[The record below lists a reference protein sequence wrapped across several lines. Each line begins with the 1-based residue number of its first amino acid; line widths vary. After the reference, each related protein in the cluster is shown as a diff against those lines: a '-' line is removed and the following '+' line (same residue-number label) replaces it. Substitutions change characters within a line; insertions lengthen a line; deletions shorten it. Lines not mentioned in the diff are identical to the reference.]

1 VPSVQNNK
9 DGDNL
14 MKAFYFAV
22 SLTLLIGSS
31 VHAGGFNRDGRD
43 DARLTIA
50 APGAS
55 FVRYRVRDGV
65 RTSQYK
71 NRSGALATTQ
81 WPLILRFESR
91 TAVGFAAS
99 ATADGRK
106 REALVLVDP
115 DDCYNLAS
123 LVDDFMLPSFDPD
136 CAGRAEDETYI
147 EVQTEKFDTFKLR
160 DNRQTG
166 NDVIRDQLVDDV
178 YQDGVLL
185 NTPYLAL
192 KQGKMNAV
200 GPKTGGPVSGDPEH
214 PELDGYGYGTDDDFA
229 SLVILADVGGA
240 RVFDLDFNQVP
251 GVVRNLAGFVNVVS
265 VELLDGLGQTVITAA
280 IHPLAGLFEPIAVF
294 DFSVTNPDYSGFDY
308 LQRVDSSPIN
318 AFQLMSEVPVET
330 DPPSEAN
337 EFYDELLSTYYPVDI
352 TIRAV
357 VVERQAPAFVRDLNH
372 DGKFSAVDVRLA
384 GYELVSNEVEIS
396 LTLTHDNLLIETEQ
410 IKCLPR
416 TLLFDDLDGDGNNGE
431 PFKCSGKSGSGRSRR
446 VPR

>member
-1 VPSVQNNK
+1 
-9 DGDNL
+9 

-22 SLTLLIGSS
+22 FLTLLIGSS
-31 VHAGGFNRDGRD
+31 VDAGGSNRHGRA

-50 APGAS
+50 APEAS
-55 FVRYRVRDGV
+55 YVRYRVRDGV
-65 RTSQYK
+65 RTYQYK
-71 NRSGALATTQ
+71 NRRGALATTQ
-81 WPLILRFESR
+81 WPLILRFESK

-99 ATADGRK
+99 ATADERK

-147 EVQTEKFDTFKLR
+147 EVQTEKFDTFELR

-166 NDVIRDQLVDDV
+166 NDVIRAQLVDDV

-192 KQGKMNAV
+192 KQGKISAV
-200 GPKTGGPVSGDPEH
+200 GPKTGGPISGDPEQ
-214 PELDGYGYGTDDDFA
+214 PELDGYGYGTDDDFV

-251 GVVRNLAGFVNVVS
+251 GVVRNLAGLVNTVS
-265 VELLDGLGQTVITAA
+265 AELLDGRGQTTITATT
-280 IHPLAGLFEPIAVF
+280 HPLAGVFEPIAVF
-294 DFSVTNPDYSGFDY
+294 DFSVTNPDYAGFDY

-318 AFQLMSEVPVET
+318 AFHLMSEVPVKT
-330 DPPSEAN
+330 DPPPQAN
-337 EFYDELLSTYYPVDI
+337 EFYDELLATYFPVDI
-352 TIRAV
+352 KIRAV
-357 VVERQAPAFVRDLNH
+357 VVERQAPAFVHDLNH
-372 DGKFSAVDVRLA
+372 DGKFSAIDVRMA
-384 GYELVSNEVEIS
+384 GYELASNEVEIS
-396 LTLTHDNLLIETEQ
+396 LTLTHDNLLIESQE

-416 TLLFDDLDGDGNNGE
+416 TLLFDDLDGDGKSGE